1 MTGLTVSHPLR
12 RVESALNAHPTAAFF
27 TLTVSISWGLW
38 IPLFVAFPSATSL
51 VMIPGAF
58 GPALAAVAVLRSQ
71 GKVGSDVGCR
81 RLSLD
86 PLRDSLITFGNGTD
100 STQNSSF
107 RGGYL
112 RMFREVLNLEMRKV
126 IQTPDSTIVEP
137 GIKFDP
143 QPAGSV
149 DDDVSI

>member
-58 GPALAAVAVLRSQ
+58 GPALAAVAVRGVRGKSVRTWVVDVFLLIRS
-71 GKVGSDVGCR
+71 VTPSSR
-81 RLSLD
+81 S
-86 PLRDSLITFGNGTD
+86 GTEPIRHR
-100 STQNSSF
+100 TQAS
-107 RGGYL
+107 
-112 RMFREVLNLEMRKV
+112 EAV
-126 IQTPDSTIVEP
+126 I
-137 GIKFDP
+137 
-143 QPAGSV
+143 
-149 DDDVSI
+149 